1 MQAVEGGTDATRAL
15 GRGAISAFCVAHPSA
30 ARGADHNRT
39 VMPADGGRVGGGAA
53 ALRRCAVPGDWA
65 AIGGGGATSCSAPGA
80 NWLTCTISGGSL
92 TLGAATGQTSHQV
105 IGTCGS
111 ATSFAPCSLVAGDL
125 PSIPLATGVTGTLP
139 AANLPTPTASTLG
152 GIESIT
158 SASHNWVAYIDTS
171 GAPHQSQP
179 ACGDLSNAANSCST
193 DATNA
198 SNITAGTLPAAQLPT
213 PTASTL
219 GGIESL
225 ASASHKW
232 INAISTAGVPAAT
245 QPACGDLSNAATS
258 CSTDATNA
266 SNISSGTLGAGRL
279 PAPAGGGPPGGVAA
293 IPSVTSGINTPETT
307 IVSYTVP
314 ANTIAAGTTYRVVA
328 YGTCTS
334 SAANVST
341 VKIRFGSTGTA
352 SDTALATLNVTS
364 ATSGSNVAFS
374 VEFYITFQSTTTAEV
389 TAILHNNGSTGIYT
403 ALQII
408 MAPANTTGLTTTSNE
423 VLQLSYASA
432 ASTTTSTFQTA
443 TIELLKP

>member
-1 MQAVEGGTDATRAL
+1 MQIKNISKCIIWFFLGAVPAVFAQH
-15 GRGAISAFCVAHPSA
+15 SAPS
-30 ARGADHNRT
+30 
-39 VMPADGGRVGGGAA
+39 GAA
-53 ALRRCAVPGDWA
+53 
-65 AIGGGGATSCSAPGA
+65 SCSAPGA
-80 NWLTCTISGGSL
+80 NWLTCAISGSTL

-111 ATSFAPCSLVAGDL
+111 ATSFGPCSLVAGDL
-125 PSIPLATGVTGTLP
+125 PSISLTTGVTGTLP

-171 GAPHQSQP
+171 GVPHQSQP

-279 PAPAGGGPPGGVAA
+279 PAPAGGGPAGGVAA
-293 IPSVTSGINTPETT
+293 IGSPVTINTPQTPV
-307 IVSYTVP
+307 VSYLVP

-328 YGTCTS
+328 YGTGTS
-334 SAANVST
+334 SVANVNSFK
-341 VKIRFGSTGTA
+341 VLYNSSAI
-352 SDTALATLNVTS
+352 ATLSLTA
-364 ATSGSNVAFS
+364 ATSGTNIGFH
-374 VEFYITFQSTTTAEV
+374 VEFLITFQSATVSEV
-389 TAILHNNGSTGIYT
+389 TAMYNEGGNTGLYTSTILV
-403 ALQII
+403 
-408 MAPANTTGLTTTSNE
+408 MAPANTTGLTTTGNANLE
-423 VLQLSYASA
+423 LDYASA
-432 ASTTTSTFQTA
+432 AATTTATFDTA
-443 TIELLKP
+443 IIELVRP

>member
-1 MQAVEGGTDATRAL
+1 MTESLTQVSRHIMRFLLFAVVVAVLGHGGARGQQNTITGYNQVIGQWVAAHAARTNNSRTGTGSPNGRDECDQPGESYFQTDATAGL
-15 GRGAISAFCVAHPSA
+15 DVWYCTATGY
-30 ARGADHNRT
+30 
-39 VMPADGGRVGGGAA
+39 
-53 ALRRCAVPGDWA
+53 PGTWTNGD
-65 AIGGGGATSCSAPGA
+65 
-80 NWLTCTISGGSL
+80 SGGTGTVTSVGCGTFGASWL
-92 TLGAATGQTSHQV
+92 NCSFGSSTTTTPILVLSAATGQTPHQV
-105 IGTCGS
+105 IGTCGL
-111 ATSFAPCSLVAGDL
+111 ATTFGPCALVASDL

-171 GAPHQSQP
+171 GVPHQSHP

-245 QPACGDLSNAATS
+245 QPACGDLSNAANS

-266 SNISSGTLGAGRL
+266 SNLSSGTLAAGRL

-293 IPSVTSGINTPETT
+293 IPP
-307 IVSYTVP
+307 
-314 ANTIAAGTTYRVVA
+314 
-328 YGTCTS
+328 
-334 SAANVST
+334 
-341 VKIRFGSTGTA
+341 
-352 SDTALATLNVTS
+352 
-364 ATSGSNVAFS
+364 
-374 VEFYITFQSTTTAEV
+374 
-389 TAILHNNGSTGIYT
+389 
-403 ALQII
+403 
-408 MAPANTTGLTTTSNE
+408 
-423 VLQLSYASA
+423 
-432 ASTTTSTFQTA
+432 
-443 TIELLKP
+443 